1 MAYSWK
7 NRYYKLTKDQRERG
21 VIYSSQLV
29 NHTIHDG
36 DDVIHEVFRDQE
48 DKYEVIARLK
58 DVKFFKNMA
67 KDFGYNV
74 EHIQRS

>member
-1 MAYSWK
+1 MAYCWK

-29 NHTIHDG
+29 NHSIDSENI
-36 DDVIHEVFRDQE
+36 VHEVFRDQE
-48 DKYEVIARLK
+48 DKWEVIARLK
-58 DVKFFKNMA
+58 DVSFFKSLA
-67 KDFGYNV
+67 WDAGYNV